1 MIIRIFKSMGGR
13 MVFLKK
19 KLILTACLAISL
31 SVLSGEYEANQAGM
45 SHERLEKIA
54 PALSNLYLKNGKF
67 PGFISA
73 VARKGKVVHYE
84 TMGFS
89 DIETQQLLRKDSL
102 FRIYSM
108 SKPITGVALMVLLE
122 EGKLRLND
130 PVSLY
135 IPEFAQTKVLIVN
148 EDGTTELVGQTK
160 EMTIRDLAT
169 HTSGIAY
176 DFTAND
182 QLAKIYRENKLS
194 PYFTFGG
201 DEITPESLAR
211 GIISSNKPFSSI
223 CDFAE
228 NLALKAPLMHQPSEN
243 YTYSMGMDVLGC
255 IIERASGQ
263 TFDTFL
269 KDKIFIPLGMK
280 DTFFSVPNS
289 KRDRFTSLYA
299 EVKDLRQYFP
309 DLDSKLPKDLTML
322 KVDGK
327 KTSPYFDE
335 ATVFDG
341 GSGLVSSTEDY
352 LKFAQMLLNGGR
364 LGDQRILSRKSVEL
378 MSSNHLPESFASDAY
393 LETAG
398 GYRRGA
404 GFGLTVGVI
413 LDPGMAGQYGSRGVY
428 FWGGAASTIFWID
441 PEEELVAVLMTQ
453 LLGSSE
459 LLRETYSAL
468 VYQAIDD

>member
-1 MIIRIFKSMGGR
+1 MFKSKWI
-13 MVFLKK
+13 FFS
-19 KLILTACLAISL
+19 LIFFSL
-31 SVLSGEYEANQAGM
+31 SVASNSYEASVSGM
-45 SHERLEKIA
+45 SNERLQKIA
-54 PALSNLYLKNGKF
+54 PSLNDLYLKNGKF
-67 PGFISA
+67 PGFVSA

-84 TMGFS
+84 TIGFA
-89 DIETQQLLRKDSL
+89 DLETGESLKKDSL

-108 SKPITGVALMVLLE
+108 SKPITGVALMILLE

-135 IPEFAQTKVLIVN
+135 IPEFGKTKVLVVN
-148 EDGTTELVGQTK
+148 EDGTTTLIDQTK
-160 EMTIRDLAT
+160 VMTIRDLAT

-176 DFTAND
+176 DFTANKA
-182 QLAKIYRENKLS
+182 LAKIYRENELS
-194 PYFTFGG
+194 PYFS
-201 DEITPESLAR
+201 INTPTKETLVS
-211 GIISSNKPFSSI
+211 GMISSEKTFKDI
-223 CDFAE
+223 CSFAE
-228 NLALKAPLMHQPSEN
+228 ALASKAPLMHQPSER

-255 IIERASGQ
+255 IIERVSGVK
-263 TFDTFL
+263 FDEFL
-269 KDKIFIPLGMK
+269 NTRIFKPLNMQ
-280 DTFFSVPNS
+280 DTFFSVPES
-289 KRDRFTSLYA
+289 KRDRFTTLYA
-299 EVKDLRQYFP
+299 EVKDLKTFMP
-309 DLDSKLPKDLTML
+309 DMGDSIPDDLTML
-322 KVDGK
+322 RVDGK
-327 KTSPYFDE
+327 QNSAYFKE

-352 LKFAQMLLNGGR
+352 LKFAQMLLNGGK

-378 MSSNHLPESFASDAY
+378 MSGNHLPDTFSSDAY

-404 GFGLTVGVI
+404 GIGLTVG
-413 LDPGMAGQYGSRGVY
+413 LLTDPAKAGQYGSKGMF

-453 LLGSSE
+453 VLGSSE

>member
-1 MIIRIFKSMGGR
+1 MFKSKWI
-13 MVFLKK
+13 FFS
-19 KLILTACLAISL
+19 LILFSL
-31 SVLSGEYEANQAGM
+31 SLASESYEKSVSGM
-45 SHERLEKIA
+45 SYERLQKIA
-54 PALSNLYLKNGKF
+54 PSLNDLYLKNGKF
-67 PGFISA
+67 PGFVSA

-84 TMGFS
+84 TIGFA
-89 DIETQQLLRKDSL
+89 DMETGESLKKDSL

-108 SKPITGVALMVLLE
+108 SKPITGVALMILLE

-135 IPEFAQTKVLIVN
+135 IPEFADTKVLMMN
-148 EDGTTELVGQTK
+148 EDGTSKLVDQTK
-160 EMTIRDLAT
+160 VMTIRDLAT

-176 DFTAND
+176 DFTANKE
-182 QLAKIYRENKLS
+182 LAKIYRQNKLS
-194 PYFTFGG
+194 PYFSINNPTKETLVTGM
-201 DEITPESLAR
+201 
-211 GIISSNKPFSSI
+211 ISSEKPFKDI
-223 CDFAE
+223 CSFAE
-228 NLALKAPLMHQPSEN
+228 ALASKAPLMHQPSER

-255 IIERASGQ
+255 IIERVSGVR
-263 TFDTFL
+263 FDEFL
-269 KDKIFIPLGMK
+269 DTRIFKPLNMQ
-280 DTFFSVPNS
+280 DTFFSVPES
-289 KRDRFTSLYA
+289 KRDRFTTLYA
-299 EVKDLRQYFP
+299 EVKDLKTFMP
-309 DLDSKLPKDLTML
+309 DLGESIPEDLTML
-322 KVDGK
+322 RVDGK
-327 KTSPYFDE
+327 QNSAYFKE

-352 LKFAQMLLNGGR
+352 LKFAQMLLNGGK

-378 MSSNHLPESFASDAY
+378 MSGNHLPDTFSSDAY

-404 GFGLTVGVI
+404 GIGLTVG
-413 LDPGMAGQYGSRGVY
+413 LLTDPAKAGQYGSKGMF

-453 LLGSSE
+453 VLGSSE

>member
-1 MIIRIFKSMGGR
+1 MFKSKWI
-13 MVFLKK
+13 FFS
-19 KLILTACLAISL
+19 LIFFSL
-31 SVLSGEYEANQAGM
+31 SVASNSYEASVSGM
-45 SHERLEKIA
+45 SNERLQKIA
-54 PALSNLYLKNGKF
+54 PSLNDLYLKNGKF
-67 PGFISA
+67 PGFVSA

-84 TMGFS
+84 TIGFA
-89 DIETQQLLRKDSL
+89 DLETGESLKKDSL

-108 SKPITGVALMVLLE
+108 SKPITGVALMILLE

-135 IPEFAQTKVLIVN
+135 IPEFGKTQVLVVN
-148 EDGTTELVGQTK
+148 EDGTSTLIDQTK
-160 EMTIRDLAT
+160 VMTIRDLAT

-176 DFTAND
+176 DFTANKT
-182 QLAKIYRENKLS
+182 LAKIYRENELS
-194 PYFTFGG
+194 PYFS
-201 DEITPESLAR
+201 INTPTKETLVS
-211 GIISSNKPFSSI
+211 GMISSEKTYKDI
-223 CDFAE
+223 CSFAE
-228 NLALKAPLMHQPSEN
+228 ALASKAPLMHQPSER

-255 IIERASGQ
+255 IIERVSGVK
-263 TFDTFL
+263 FDEFL
-269 KDKIFIPLGMK
+269 NTRIFKPLNMQ
-280 DTFFSVPNS
+280 DTFFSVPES
-289 KRDRFTSLYA
+289 KRDRFTTLYA
-299 EVKDLRQYFP
+299 EVKDLKTFMP
-309 DLDSKLPKDLTML
+309 DMGDSIPDDLTML
-322 KVDGK
+322 RVDGK
-327 KTSPYFDE
+327 QNSAYFKE

-352 LKFAQMLLNGGR
+352 LKFAQMLLNGGK

-378 MSSNHLPESFASDAY
+378 MSGNHLPDTFSSDAY

-404 GFGLTVGVI
+404 GIGLTVG
-413 LDPGMAGQYGSRGVY
+413 LLTDPAKAGQYGSKGMF

-453 LLGSSE
+453 VLGSSE

>member
-1 MIIRIFKSMGGR
+1 MFKSKWI
-13 MVFLKK
+13 FFS
-19 KLILTACLAISL
+19 LIFFSL
-31 SVLSGEYEANQAGM
+31 SVASNSYEASVSGM
-45 SHERLEKIA
+45 SNERLQKIA
-54 PALSNLYLKNGKF
+54 PSLNDLYLKNGKF
-67 PGFISA
+67 PGFVSA

-84 TMGFS
+84 TIGFA
-89 DIETQQLLRKDSL
+89 DLETGESLKKDSL

-108 SKPITGVALMVLLE
+108 SKPITGVALMILLE

-135 IPEFAQTKVLIVN
+135 IPEFGKTKVLVVN
-148 EDGTTELVGQTK
+148 EDGTSNLIDQTK
-160 EMTIRDLAT
+160 VMTIRDLAT

-176 DFTAND
+176 DFTANKA
-182 QLAKIYRENKLS
+182 LAKIYRENELS
-194 PYFTFGG
+194 PYFS
-201 DEITPESLAR
+201 INTPTKETLVS
-211 GIISSNKPFSSI
+211 GMISSEKTFKDI
-223 CDFAE
+223 CSFAE
-228 NLALKAPLMHQPSEN
+228 ALASKAPLMHQPSER

-255 IIERASGQ
+255 IIERVSGVK
-263 TFDTFL
+263 FDEFL
-269 KDKIFIPLGMK
+269 NTRIFKPLNMQ
-280 DTFFSVPNS
+280 DTFFSVPES
-289 KRDRFTSLYA
+289 KRDRFTTLYA
-299 EVKDLRQYFP
+299 EVKDLKTYMP
-309 DLDSKLPKDLTML
+309 DMGDSIPDDLTML
-322 KVDGK
+322 RVDGK
-327 KTSPYFDE
+327 QNSAYFKE

-352 LKFAQMLLNGGR
+352 LKFAQMLLNGGK

-378 MSSNHLPESFASDAY
+378 MSGNHLPDTFSSDAY

-404 GFGLTVGVI
+404 GIGLTVG
-413 LDPGMAGQYGSRGVY
+413 LLTDPAKAGQYGSKGMF

-453 LLGSSE
+453 VLGSSE

>member
-1 MIIRIFKSMGGR
+1 MFKSKWI
-13 MVFLKK
+13 FFSI
-19 KLILTACLAISL
+19 ILFSL
-31 SVLSGEYEANQAGM
+31 SLASESYEKSVSGM
-45 SHERLEKIA
+45 SYERLQKIA
-54 PALSNLYLKNGKF
+54 PSLNDLYLKNGKF
-67 PGFISA
+67 PGFVSA

-84 TMGFS
+84 TIGFA
-89 DIETQQLLRKDSL
+89 DMETGESLKKDSL

-108 SKPITGVALMVLLE
+108 SKPITGVALMILLE

-135 IPEFAQTKVLIVN
+135 IPEFADTKVLMMN
-148 EDGTTELVGQTK
+148 EDGTSELVDQTK
-160 EMTIRDLAT
+160 VMTIRDLAT

-176 DFTAND
+176 DFTANKE
-182 QLAKIYRENKLS
+182 LAKIYRQNKLS
-194 PYFTFGG
+194 PYFSINNPTKETLVTGM
-201 DEITPESLAR
+201 
-211 GIISSNKPFSSI
+211 ISSEKPFKDI
-223 CDFAE
+223 CSFAE
-228 NLALKAPLMHQPSEN
+228 ALASKAPLMHQPSER

-255 IIERASGQ
+255 IIERVSGVR
-263 TFDTFL
+263 FDEFL
-269 KDKIFIPLGMK
+269 DTRIFKPLNMQ
-280 DTFFSVPNS
+280 DTFFSVPES
-289 KRDRFTSLYA
+289 KRDRFTTLYA
-299 EVKDLRQYFP
+299 EVKDLKTFMP
-309 DLDSKLPKDLTML
+309 DLGESIPEDLTML
-322 KVDGK
+322 RVDGK
-327 KTSPYFDE
+327 QNSAYFKE

-352 LKFAQMLLNGGR
+352 LKFAQMLLNGGK

-378 MSSNHLPESFASDAY
+378 MSGNHLPDTFSSDAY

-404 GFGLTVGVI
+404 GIGLTVG
-413 LDPGMAGQYGSRGVY
+413 LLTDPAKAGQYGSKGMF

-453 LLGSSE
+453 VLGSSE

>member
-1 MIIRIFKSMGGR
+1 MIVNIKLNGVLMFKSKWI
-13 MVFLKK
+13 FFS
-19 KLILTACLAISL
+19 LIFFSL
-31 SVLSGEYEANQAGM
+31 SVAANSYEASVSGM
-45 SHERLEKIA
+45 SNERLQKIA
-54 PALSNLYLKNGKF
+54 PSLNDLYLKNGKF
-67 PGFISA
+67 PGFVSA

-84 TMGFS
+84 TIGFA
-89 DIETQQLLRKDSL
+89 DLETGESLKKDSL

-108 SKPITGVALMVLLE
+108 SKPITGVALMILLE

-135 IPEFAQTKVLIVN
+135 IPEFGKTQVLIVN
-148 EDGTTELVGQTK
+148 EDGTSTLIDQTK
-160 EMTIRDLAT
+160 VMTIRDLAT

-176 DFTAND
+176 DFTANKA
-182 QLAKIYRENKLS
+182 LAKIYRENELS
-194 PYFTFGG
+194 PYFT
-201 DEITPESLAR
+201 INTPTKETLVS
-211 GIISSNKPFSSI
+211 GMISSEKTYKDI
-223 CDFAE
+223 CSFAE
-228 NLALKAPLMHQPSEN
+228 ALASKAPLMHQPSER

-255 IIERASGQ
+255 IIERVSGVK
-263 TFDTFL
+263 FDEFL
-269 KDKIFIPLGMK
+269 NTRIFKPLNMQ
-280 DTFFSVPNS
+280 DTFFSVPES
-289 KRDRFTSLYA
+289 KRDRFTTLYA
-299 EVKDLRQYFP
+299 EVKDLKTYMP
-309 DLDSKLPKDLTML
+309 DMGDSIPDDLTML
-322 KVDGK
+322 RVDGK
-327 KTSPYFDE
+327 QNSAYFKE

-352 LKFAQMLLNGGR
+352 LKFAQMLLNGGK

-378 MSSNHLPESFASDAY
+378 MSGNHLPDTFSSDAY

-404 GFGLTVGVI
+404 GIGLTVG
-413 LDPGMAGQYGSRGVY
+413 LLTDPAKAGQYGSKGMF

-453 LLGSSE
+453 VLGSSE

>member
-1 MIIRIFKSMGGR
+1 MFKSKWI
-13 MVFLKK
+13 FFS
-19 KLILTACLAISL
+19 LIFFSL
-31 SVLSGEYEANQAGM
+31 SVAANSYEASVSGM
-45 SHERLEKIA
+45 SNERLQKIA
-54 PALSNLYLKNGKF
+54 PSLNDLYLKNGKF
-67 PGFISA
+67 PGFVSA

-84 TMGFS
+84 TIGFA
-89 DIETQQLLRKDSL
+89 DLETGESLKKDSL

-108 SKPITGVALMVLLE
+108 SKPITGVALMILLE

-135 IPEFAQTKVLIVN
+135 IPEFGKTQVLIVN
-148 EDGTTELVGQTK
+148 EDGTSTLIDQTK
-160 EMTIRDLAT
+160 VMTIRDLAT

-176 DFTAND
+176 DFTANKA
-182 QLAKIYRENKLS
+182 LAKIYRENELS
-194 PYFTFGG
+194 PYFT
-201 DEITPESLAR
+201 INTPTKETLVS
-211 GIISSNKPFSSI
+211 GMISSEKTFKDI
-223 CDFAE
+223 CSFAE
-228 NLALKAPLMHQPSEN
+228 ALASKAPLMHQPSER

-255 IIERASGQ
+255 IIERVSGVK
-263 TFDTFL
+263 FDEFL
-269 KDKIFIPLGMK
+269 NTRIFKPLNMQ
-280 DTFFSVPNS
+280 DTFFSVPES
-289 KRDRFTSLYA
+289 KRDRFTTLYA
-299 EVKDLRQYFP
+299 EVKDLKTYMP
-309 DLDSKLPKDLTML
+309 DMGDSIPDDLTML
-322 KVDGK
+322 RVDGK
-327 KTSPYFDE
+327 QNSAYFKE

-352 LKFAQMLLNGGR
+352 LKFAQMLLNGGK

-378 MSSNHLPESFASDAY
+378 MSGNHLPDTFSSEAY

-404 GFGLTVGVI
+404 GIGLTVG
-413 LDPGMAGQYGSRGVY
+413 LLTDPAKAGQYGSKGMF

-453 LLGSSE
+453 VLGSSE

>member
-1 MIIRIFKSMGGR
+1 MFKSKWI
-13 MVFLKK
+13 FFS
-19 KLILTACLAISL
+19 LIFFSL
-31 SVLSGEYEANQAGM
+31 SVASNSYEASVSGM
-45 SHERLEKIA
+45 SNERLQKIA
-54 PALSNLYLKNGKF
+54 PSLNDLYLKNGKF
-67 PGFISA
+67 PGFVSA

-84 TMGFS
+84 TIGFA
-89 DIETQQLLRKDSL
+89 DLETGESLKKDSL

-108 SKPITGVALMVLLE
+108 SKPITGVALMILLE

-135 IPEFAQTKVLIVN
+135 IPEFGKTQVLVVN
-148 EDGTTELVGQTK
+148 EDGTSTLIDQTK
-160 EMTIRDLAT
+160 VMTIRDLAT

-176 DFTAND
+176 DFTANKA
-182 QLAKIYRENKLS
+182 LAKIYRENELS
-194 PYFTFGG
+194 PYFS
-201 DEITPESLAR
+201 INTPTKETLVS
-211 GIISSNKPFSSI
+211 GMISSEKSFKDI
-223 CDFAE
+223 CIFAE
-228 NLALKAPLMHQPSEN
+228 ALASKAPLMHQPSER

-255 IIERASGQ
+255 IIERVSGVK
-263 TFDTFL
+263 FDEFL
-269 KDKIFIPLGMK
+269 NTRIFKPLNMQ
-280 DTFFSVPNS
+280 DTFFSVPES
-289 KRDRFTSLYA
+289 KRDRFTTLYA
-299 EVKDLRQYFP
+299 EVKDLKTYMP
-309 DLDSKLPKDLTML
+309 DMGDSIPDDLTML
-322 KVDGK
+322 RVDGK
-327 KTSPYFDE
+327 QNSAYFKE

-352 LKFAQMLLNGGR
+352 LKFAQMLLNGGK

-378 MSSNHLPESFASDAY
+378 MSGNHLPDTFSSDAY

-404 GFGLTVGVI
+404 GIGLTVG
-413 LDPGMAGQYGSRGVY
+413 LLTDPAKAGQYGSKGMF

-453 LLGSSE
+453 VLGSSE

>member
-1 MIIRIFKSMGGR
+1 VASN
-13 MVFLKK
+13 
-19 KLILTACLAISL
+19 S
-31 SVLSGEYEANQAGM
+31 YEASVSGM
-45 SHERLEKIA
+45 SNERLQKIA
-54 PALSNLYLKNGKF
+54 PSLNDLYLKNGKF
-67 PGFISA
+67 PGFVSA

-84 TMGFS
+84 TIGFA
-89 DIETQQLLRKDSL
+89 DLETGESLKKDSL

-108 SKPITGVALMVLLE
+108 SKPITGVALMILLE

-135 IPEFAQTKVLIVN
+135 IPEFGKTQVLVVN
-148 EDGTTELVGQTK
+148 EDGTSTLIDQTK
-160 EMTIRDLAT
+160 VMTIRDLAT

-176 DFTAND
+176 DFTANKA
-182 QLAKIYRENKLS
+182 LAKIYRENELS
-194 PYFTFGG
+194 PYFS
-201 DEITPESLAR
+201 INTPTKETLVS
-211 GIISSNKPFSSI
+211 GMISSEKTFKDI
-223 CDFAE
+223 CSFAE
-228 NLALKAPLMHQPSEN
+228 ALASKAPLMHQPSER

-255 IIERASGQ
+255 IIERVSGVK
-263 TFDTFL
+263 FDEFL
-269 KDKIFIPLGMK
+269 NTRIFKPLNMQ
-280 DTFFSVPNS
+280 DTFFSVPES
-289 KRDRFTSLYA
+289 KRDRFTTLYA
-299 EVKDLRQYFP
+299 EVKDLKTYMP
-309 DLDSKLPKDLTML
+309 DMGDSIPDDLTML
-322 KVDGK
+322 RVDGK
-327 KTSPYFDE
+327 QNSAYFKE

-352 LKFAQMLLNGGR
+352 LKFAQMLLNGGK

-378 MSSNHLPESFASDAY
+378 MSGNHLPDTFSSDAY

-404 GFGLTVGVI
+404 GIGLTVG
-413 LDPGMAGQYGSRGVY
+413 LLTDPAKAGQYGSKGMF

-453 LLGSSE
+453 VLGSSE

>member
-1 MIIRIFKSMGGR
+1 MFKSKWI
-13 MVFLKK
+13 FFS
-19 KLILTACLAISL
+19 LIFFSL
-31 SVLSGEYEANQAGM
+31 SVASNSYEASVSGM
-45 SHERLEKIA
+45 SNERLQKIA
-54 PALSNLYLKNGKF
+54 PTLNDLYLKNGKF
-67 PGFISA
+67 PGFVSA

-84 TMGFS
+84 TIGFA
-89 DIETQQLLRKDSL
+89 DLETGESLKKDSL

-108 SKPITGVALMVLLE
+108 SKPITGVALMILLE

-135 IPEFAQTKVLIVN
+135 IPEFGKTKVLVVN
-148 EDGTTELVGQTK
+148 EDGTSNLIDQTK
-160 EMTIRDLAT
+160 VMTIRDLAT

-176 DFTAND
+176 DFTANKA
-182 QLAKIYRENKLS
+182 LAKIYRENELS
-194 PYFTFGG
+194 PYFS
-201 DEITPESLAR
+201 INTPTKETLVS
-211 GIISSNKPFSSI
+211 GMISSEKSFKDI
-223 CDFAE
+223 CSFAE
-228 NLALKAPLMHQPSEN
+228 ALASKAPLMHQPSER

-255 IIERASGQ
+255 IIERVSGVK
-263 TFDTFL
+263 FDEFL
-269 KDKIFIPLGMK
+269 NTRIFKPLNMQ
-280 DTFFSVPNS
+280 DTFFSVPES
-289 KRDRFTSLYA
+289 KRDRFTTLYA
-299 EVKDLRQYFP
+299 EVKDLKTFMP
-309 DLDSKLPKDLTML
+309 DMGDSIPDDLTML
-322 KVDGK
+322 RVDGK
-327 KTSPYFDE
+327 QNSAYFKE

-352 LKFAQMLLNGGR
+352 LKFAQMLLNGGK

-378 MSSNHLPESFASDAY
+378 MSGNHLPDTFSSDAY

-404 GFGLTVGVI
+404 GIGLTVG
-413 LDPGMAGQYGSRGVY
+413 LLTDPAKAGQYGSKGMF

-453 LLGSSE
+453 VLGSSE

>member
-1 MIIRIFKSMGGR
+1 MSIGGLMISFG
-13 MVFLKK
+13 KK
-19 KLILTACLAISL
+19 FILTFSLGISL
-31 SVLSGEYEANQAGM
+31 SVLSGEYEANLAGM
-45 SHERLEKIA
+45 SHDRLEKIA

-73 VARKGKVVHYE
+73 IARKGEVVHYE
-84 TMGFS
+84 TIGFS
-89 DIETQQLLRKDSL
+89 DLETQEPLKKDAL

-108 SKPITGVALMVLLE
+108 SKPITGVAIMILLE

-135 IPEFAQTKVLIVN
+135 IPEFAETKVLVVN
-148 EDGTTELVGQTK
+148 EDGTTELIDQLK

-182 QLAKIYRENKLS
+182 QLAEIYRRNKLS

-201 DEITPESLAR
+201 DEVTPESLAK
-211 GIISSNKPFSSI
+211 GIISSNKPFSNI

-255 IIERASGQ
+255 VVERASGQ
-263 TFDTFL
+263 TFDKFL
-269 KDKIFIPLGMK
+269 KDRIFIPLRMN
-280 DTFFSVPNS
+280 DTFFSVPSS
-289 KRDRFTSLYA
+289 KKDRFTSLYA
-299 EVKDLRQYFP
+299 EIKDLREYFP

-341 GSGLVSSTEDY
+341 GSGLVSSAEDY

-364 LGDQRILSRKSVEL
+364 LGDQRIISRKSVEL
-378 MSSNHLPESFASDAY
+378 MSSNHLPDSFASDAY

-413 LDPGMAGQYGSRGVY
+413 LDPGKAGQYGSKGVY

>member
-1 MIIRIFKSMGGR
+1 MFKSKWI
-13 MVFLKK
+13 FFS
-19 KLILTACLAISL
+19 LIFFSL
-31 SVLSGEYEANQAGM
+31 SVASNSYEASVSGM
-45 SHERLEKIA
+45 SNERLQKIA
-54 PALSNLYLKNGKF
+54 PSLNDLYLKNGKF
-67 PGFISA
+67 PGFVSA

-84 TMGFS
+84 TIGFA
-89 DIETQQLLRKDSL
+89 DLETGESLKKDSL

-108 SKPITGVALMVLLE
+108 SKPITGVALMILLE

-135 IPEFAQTKVLIVN
+135 IPEFGKTKVLVVN
-148 EDGTTELVGQTK
+148 EDGTSTLIDQTK
-160 EMTIRDLAT
+160 VMTIRDLAT

-176 DFTAND
+176 DFTANKA
-182 QLAKIYRENKLS
+182 LAKIYRENELS
-194 PYFTFGG
+194 PYFS
-201 DEITPESLAR
+201 INTPTKETLVS
-211 GIISSNKPFSSI
+211 GMISSEKTFKDI
-223 CDFAE
+223 CSFAE
-228 NLALKAPLMHQPSEN
+228 ALASKAPLMHQPSER

-255 IIERASGQ
+255 IIERVSGVK
-263 TFDTFL
+263 FDEFL
-269 KDKIFIPLGMK
+269 NTRIFKPLNMQ
-280 DTFFSVPNS
+280 DTFFSVPES
-289 KRDRFTSLYA
+289 KRDRFTTLYA
-299 EVKDLRQYFP
+299 EVKDLKTFMP
-309 DLDSKLPKDLTML
+309 DMGDSIPDDLTML
-322 KVDGK
+322 RVDGK
-327 KTSPYFDE
+327 QNSAYFKE

-352 LKFAQMLLNGGR
+352 LKFAQMLLNGGK

-378 MSSNHLPESFASDAY
+378 MSGNHLPDTFSSDAY

-404 GFGLTVGVI
+404 GIGLTVG
-413 LDPGMAGQYGSRGVY
+413 LLTDPAKAGQYGSKGMF

-453 LLGSSE
+453 VLGSSE

>member
-1 MIIRIFKSMGGR
+1 MFKSKWI
-13 MVFLKK
+13 FFS
-19 KLILTACLAISL
+19 LIFFSL
-31 SVLSGEYEANQAGM
+31 SVASNSYEASVSGM
-45 SHERLEKIA
+45 SNERLQKIA
-54 PALSNLYLKNGKF
+54 PSLNDLYLKNGKF
-67 PGFISA
+67 PGFVSA

-84 TMGFS
+84 TIGFA
-89 DIETQQLLRKDSL
+89 DLETGESLKKDSL

-108 SKPITGVALMVLLE
+108 SKPITGVALMILLE

-135 IPEFAQTKVLIVN
+135 IPEFAKTQVLVVN
-148 EDGTTELVGQTK
+148 EDGTSTLIDQTK
-160 EMTIRDLAT
+160 VMTIRDLAT

-176 DFTAND
+176 DFTANKA
-182 QLAKIYRENKLS
+182 LAKIYRENELS
-194 PYFTFGG
+194 PYFS
-201 DEITPESLAR
+201 INTPTKETLVS
-211 GIISSNKPFSSI
+211 GMISSEKTFKDI
-223 CDFAE
+223 CSFAE
-228 NLALKAPLMHQPSEN
+228 ALASKAPLMHQPSER

-255 IIERASGQ
+255 IIERVSGVK
-263 TFDTFL
+263 FDEFL
-269 KDKIFIPLGMK
+269 NTRIFKPLNMQ
-280 DTFFSVPNS
+280 DTFFSVPES
-289 KRDRFTSLYA
+289 KRDRFTTLYA
-299 EVKDLRQYFP
+299 EVKDLKTYMP
-309 DLDSKLPKDLTML
+309 DMGDSIPDDLTML
-322 KVDGK
+322 RVDGK
-327 KTSPYFDE
+327 QNSAYFKE

-352 LKFAQMLLNGGR
+352 LKFAQMLLNGGK

-378 MSSNHLPESFASDAY
+378 MSGNHLPDTFSSDAY

-404 GFGLTVGVI
+404 GIGLTVG
-413 LDPGMAGQYGSRGVY
+413 LLTDPAKAGQYGSKGMF

-453 LLGSSE
+453 VLGSSE

>member
-1 MIIRIFKSMGGR
+1 MFKSKWI
-13 MVFLKK
+13 FFS
-19 KLILTACLAISL
+19 LIFFSL
-31 SVLSGEYEANQAGM
+31 SVASNSYEASVSGM
-45 SHERLEKIA
+45 SNERLQKIA
-54 PALSNLYLKNGKF
+54 PSLNDLYLKNGKF
-67 PGFISA
+67 PGFVSA

-84 TMGFS
+84 TIGFA
-89 DIETQQLLRKDSL
+89 DLETGESLKKDSL

-108 SKPITGVALMVLLE
+108 SKPITGVALMILLE

-135 IPEFAQTKVLIVN
+135 IPEFGKTQVLIVN
-148 EDGTTELVGQTK
+148 EDGTSTLIDQTK
-160 EMTIRDLAT
+160 VMTIRDLAT

-176 DFTAND
+176 DFTANKA
-182 QLAKIYRENKLS
+182 LAKIYRENELS
-194 PYFTFGG
+194 PYFS
-201 DEITPESLAR
+201 INTPTKETLVS
-211 GIISSNKPFSSI
+211 GMISSEKTFKDI
-223 CDFAE
+223 CSFAE
-228 NLALKAPLMHQPSEN
+228 ALASKAPLMHQPSER

-255 IIERASGQ
+255 IIERVSGVK
-263 TFDTFL
+263 FDEFL
-269 KDKIFIPLGMK
+269 NTRIFKPLNMQ
-280 DTFFSVPNS
+280 DTFFSVPES
-289 KRDRFTSLYA
+289 KRDRFTTLYA
-299 EVKDLRQYFP
+299 EVKDLKTYMP
-309 DLDSKLPKDLTML
+309 DMGDSIPDDLTML
-322 KVDGK
+322 RVDGK
-327 KTSPYFDE
+327 QNSAYFKE

-352 LKFAQMLLNGGR
+352 LKFAQMLLNGGK

-378 MSSNHLPESFASDAY
+378 MSGNHLPDTFSSEAY

-404 GFGLTVGVI
+404 GIGLTVG
-413 LDPGMAGQYGSRGVY
+413 LLTDPAKAGQYGSKGMF

-453 LLGSSE
+453 VLGSSE

>member
-1 MIIRIFKSMGGR
+1 MFKSKWI
-13 MVFLKK
+13 FFS
-19 KLILTACLAISL
+19 LIFFSL
-31 SVLSGEYEANQAGM
+31 SVASNSYEASVSGM
-45 SHERLEKIA
+45 SNERLQKIA
-54 PALSNLYLKNGKF
+54 PSLNDLYLKNGKF
-67 PGFISA
+67 PGFVSA

-84 TMGFS
+84 TIGFA
-89 DIETQQLLRKDSL
+89 DLETGESLKKDSL

-108 SKPITGVALMVLLE
+108 SKPITGVALMILLE

-135 IPEFAQTKVLIVN
+135 IPEFGKTQVLVVN
-148 EDGTTELVGQTK
+148 EDGTSNLIDQTK
-160 EMTIRDLAT
+160 VMTIRDLAT

-176 DFTAND
+176 DFTANKA
-182 QLAKIYRENKLS
+182 LAKIYRENELS
-194 PYFTFGG
+194 PYFSINTPTKETLVSGMISPEKTFK
-201 DEITPESLAR
+201 D
-211 GIISSNKPFSSI
+211 I
-223 CDFAE
+223 CSFAE
-228 NLALKAPLMHQPSEN
+228 ALASKAPLMHQPSER

-255 IIERASGQ
+255 IIERVSGVK
-263 TFDTFL
+263 FDEFL
-269 KDKIFIPLGMK
+269 NTRIFKPLNMQ
-280 DTFFSVPNS
+280 DTFFSVPES
-289 KRDRFTSLYA
+289 KRDRFTTLYA
-299 EVKDLRQYFP
+299 EVKDLKIFMP
-309 DLDSKLPKDLTML
+309 DIGDSIPDDLTML
-322 KVDGK
+322 RVDGK
-327 KTSPYFDE
+327 QNSAYFKE

-352 LKFAQMLLNGGR
+352 LKFAQMLLNGGK

-378 MSSNHLPESFASDAY
+378 MSGNHLPDTFSSDAY

-404 GFGLTVGVI
+404 GIGLTVG
-413 LDPGMAGQYGSRGVY
+413 LLTDPAKAGQYGSKGMF

-453 LLGSSE
+453 VLGSSE

>member
-1 MIIRIFKSMGGR
+1 MFKSKWI
-13 MVFLKK
+13 FFS
-19 KLILTACLAISL
+19 LIFFSL
-31 SVLSGEYEANQAGM
+31 SVASNTYEASVSGM
-45 SHERLEKIA
+45 SNERLQKIA
-54 PALSNLYLKNGKF
+54 PSLNDLYLKNGKF
-67 PGFISA
+67 PGFVSA

-84 TMGFS
+84 TIGFA
-89 DIETQQLLRKDSL
+89 DLETGESLKKDSL

-108 SKPITGVALMVLLE
+108 SKPITGVALMILLE

-135 IPEFAQTKVLIVN
+135 IPEFGKTQVLVVN
-148 EDGTTELVGQTK
+148 EDGTSTLIDQTK
-160 EMTIRDLAT
+160 VMTIRDLAT

-176 DFTAND
+176 DFTANKA
-182 QLAKIYRENKLS
+182 LAKIYRENELS
-194 PYFTFGG
+194 PYFS
-201 DEITPESLAR
+201 INTPTKETLVS
-211 GIISSNKPFSSI
+211 GMISSEKTYKDI
-223 CDFAE
+223 CSFAE
-228 NLALKAPLMHQPSEN
+228 ALASKAPLMHQPSER

-255 IIERASGQ
+255 IIERVSGVK
-263 TFDTFL
+263 FDEFL
-269 KDKIFIPLGMK
+269 NTRIFKPLNMQ
-280 DTFFSVPNS
+280 DTFFSVPES
-289 KRDRFTSLYA
+289 KRDRFTTLYA
-299 EVKDLRQYFP
+299 EVKDLKTFMP
-309 DLDSKLPKDLTML
+309 DIGDSIPDDLTML
-322 KVDGK
+322 RVDGK
-327 KTSPYFDE
+327 QNSAYFKE

-352 LKFAQMLLNGGR
+352 LKFAQMLLNGGK

-378 MSSNHLPESFASDAY
+378 MSGNHLPDTFSSDAY

-404 GFGLTVGVI
+404 GIGLTVG
-413 LDPGMAGQYGSRGVY
+413 LLTDPAKAGQYGSKGMF

-453 LLGSSE
+453 VLGSSE